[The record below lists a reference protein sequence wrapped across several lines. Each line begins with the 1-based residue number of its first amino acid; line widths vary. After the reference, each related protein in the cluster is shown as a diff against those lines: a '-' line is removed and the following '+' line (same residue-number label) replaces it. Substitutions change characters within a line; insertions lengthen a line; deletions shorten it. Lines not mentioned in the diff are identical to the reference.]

1 MQRFKRKQISKGQT
15 LGNKLMQARADKELS
30 LDEVYQG
37 TSIQIKYL
45 EILESGDYHLLPGD
59 MYAKAWIK
67 LYAEFLEIPSQ
78 ELLFDYK
85 VEKNVSD
92 KISSVDKPNRLKKS
106 SKPNFLGPR
115 VLKTLVIV
123 LVIGALFGYLGWEL
137 YNIVAPPKIVI
148 LEPGNDFRTT
158 ESSVIIKGKTQPEV
172 NLTINNEVVLL
183 DHDGNFSQ
191 VINLII
197 GLNNLQINAKK
208 KHSKISI
215 LELDILRE
223 AAE

>member
-15 LGNKLMQARADKELS
+15 LGDKLKQVRLDKELS
-30 LDEVYQG
+30 LEDVYRG

-45 EILESGDYHLLPGD
+45 EILESGDYHLLPGN

-85 VEKNVSD
+85 VEKNISD
-92 KISSVDKPNRLKKS
+92 KISSIDKPVKVKEV
-106 SKPNFLGPR
+106 SKHNFLGP
-115 VLKTLVIV
+115 KTLKVVVIALVVGV
-123 LVIGALFGYLGWEL
+123 LLGYLGWEL
-137 YNIVAPPKIVI
+137 YNIVAPPKVVI
-148 LEPGNDFRTT
+148 LEPGDNFRTT
-158 ESSVIIKGKTQPEV
+158 ESSVLVKGQTQAEV
-172 NLTINNEVVLL
+172 QLTINNETVLL

-191 VINLII
+191 VINLIV
-197 GLNNLQINAKK
+197 GLNNLQISAKK
-208 KHSKISI
+208 KHSKTNV

-223 AAE
+223 VIE